1 MHVVQVVQVIPVVQR
16 MGCCSDPGDPD
27 GLENQAGPGDR
38 GNPHDTSDWGG
49 RTGPDTSRLLG
60 RSRS

>member
-27 GLENQAGPGDR
+27 GLENQAGPVIGVIPMIQVIGVVVLDR
-38 GNPHDTSDWGG
+38 THPGC
-49 RTGPDTSRLLG
+49 
-60 RSRS
+60 